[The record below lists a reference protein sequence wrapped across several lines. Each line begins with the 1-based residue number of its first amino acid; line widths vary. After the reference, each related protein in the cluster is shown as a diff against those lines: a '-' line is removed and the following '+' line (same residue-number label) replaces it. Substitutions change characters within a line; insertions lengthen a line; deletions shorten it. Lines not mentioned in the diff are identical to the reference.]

1 MAKKAAGSLRPLK
14 TRDRRQPGRRHPFP
28 VRLLDGLATGLGRVP
43 RLVRMVIAGVIAAC
57 VTAALGVALFSVLYL
72 LPSSRLPQDI
82 LLIVWA
88 ALMLVGALMYW
99 VGWRVLLG
107 FDLEG
112 QRLQPTRAAA
122 LWVVFGLAVFAGLVA
137 FGAYT
142 AITAAQP

>member
-1 MAKKAAGSLRPLK
+1 
-14 TRDRRQPGRRHPFP
+14 
-28 VRLLDGLATGLGRVP
+28 
-43 RLVRMVIAGVIAAC
+43 
-57 VTAALGVALFSVLYL
+57 
-72 LPSSRLPQDI
+72 
-82 LLIVWA
+82 
-88 ALMLVGALMYW
+88 
-99 VGWRVLLG
+99 VLLG